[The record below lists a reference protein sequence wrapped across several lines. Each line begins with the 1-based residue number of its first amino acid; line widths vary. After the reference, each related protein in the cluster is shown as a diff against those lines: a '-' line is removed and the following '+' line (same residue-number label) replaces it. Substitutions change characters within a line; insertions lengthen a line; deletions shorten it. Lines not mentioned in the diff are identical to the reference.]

1 MNPREFAEQNL
12 FKPLGISEVA
22 WITDPAGIPLGAG
35 RFKLTPRDMA
45 KLGYLYLQNGQW
57 DGQQIVSSDW
67 VEKSTQTY
75 AVVNEKLGYGYHWV
89 TVPDMQGYAASG
101 GGGQIILV
109 IPNTIWSSSRQ
120 LLLRRA
126 SLN

>member
-1 MNPREFAEQNL
+1 
-12 FKPLGISEVA
+12 
-22 WITDPAGIPLGAG
+22 
-35 RFKLTPRDMA
+35 MA

-57 DGQQIVSSDW
+57 DGQQIVSSGW

-109 IPNTIWSSSRQ
+109 IPQYDLVIVTTAFTEESIFELINQ
-120 LLLRRA
+120 YVLPA
-126 SLN
+126 VQNPQ